1 MKCCTTNPGRAG
13 TRSYNTASAA
23 GFTSALAC
31 CGGKLRP
38 STMRCCILTALHWWC
53 LLLLSAR
60 DYGSHQATARALS
73 LLLLCPWC
81 LKTVN
86 KRLWRIF
93 NLATFGKSDSG
104 KVGVAAAA
112 LLEAW
117 PSVQEVVLWH
127 GVHLYVVGR
136 YVVLEL
142 WAVWWRAKALQLYYV
157 YTILLA
163 ARIYPVFPS
172 QAKSHGTMCYYYTS
186 CT

>member
-1 MKCCTTNPGRAG
+1 
-13 TRSYNTASAA
+13 
-23 GFTSALAC
+23 
-31 CGGKLRP
+31 
-38 STMRCCILTALHWWC
+38 MRCCMLTALHWWC

-81 LKTVN
+81 LNTVN
-86 KRLWRIF
+86 KRFWRIF

-117 PSVQEVVLWH
+117 PSVQEVYCG
-127 GVHLYVVGR
+127 GVCTCICSFG
-136 YVVLEL
+136 
-142 WAVWWRAKALQLYYV
+142 AVSSLMARQSITTILCIY
-157 YTILLA
+157 ILLA

-172 QAKSHGTMCYYYTS
+172 QAKLLLYYMVVVVVEYSGSSYSSRGFNKENDRWDLLCYALVYHYHSVVLAFLMMVWTKNL
-186 CT
+186 